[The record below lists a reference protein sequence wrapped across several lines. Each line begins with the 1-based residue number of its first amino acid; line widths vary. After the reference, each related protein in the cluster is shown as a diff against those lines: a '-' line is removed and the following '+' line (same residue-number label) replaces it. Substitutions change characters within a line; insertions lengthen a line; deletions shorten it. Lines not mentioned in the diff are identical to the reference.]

1 MKRLSEASVAVATLA
16 ALILLAACA
25 HSESDP
31 ASVPPISQIPESR
44 ELLPKDPLA
53 AEMQH
58 VDPGIDGWDTEAFN
72 EAASARLNDLAHL
85 LADPAGL
92 DPASLEPFLVDGF
105 TSHLLRPPAQRE
117 ILSREE
123 IAVSR
128 GRPEGTV
135 LSGPPGL
142 ADALRSIAKPYDEG
156 TEIHAGIK
164 IVSVVPDGEGR
175 FDTDVLVQFWG
186 SGEAGVLQ
194 QNGTWEVSW
203 VWPDPDEPPG
213 LAAIRLVKHEE
224 NRVAKPLFADCTE
237 AVIGHER
244 AYREQFLRGTD
255 DWCARIDYSARMNQF
270 GHNGL
275 AVGDVDNDGLDDIYI
290 CQTGGLPNRLFRQ
303 NPDGTATEIGDEA
316 GVNWLNES
324 RSALFVDLD
333 NNGSQDLLI
342 ATMRGLLVMR
352 GDGAGHFELAGEL
365 PTTSGYT
372 LAAADYDEDG
382 LLDVYVS
389 NYSETTGTGGG
400 PTPYYDANNGP
411 PNALY
416 RNLGDFRFEDVTVEV
431 GLDENNR
438 RFSFAAA
445 WADYDEDGD
454 LDVYVANDFGR
465 NNLYRNDGGRFRDV
479 AAAVGVEDQAAGMG
493 VTWADYNHDGHLDL
507 YVSNMFSSA
516 GQRITYQ
523 RRFVEGTSAEALG
536 ALRRHARGNSLFENQ
551 GDGTFRDVTLTAEAW
566 MGRWTWGAR
575 FLDMNNDGHDDIYVP
590 NGFFTN
596 ENTKDL

>member
-1 MKRLSEASVAVATLA
+1 MKRLTWTA
-16 ALILLAACA
+16 AILLAACGCTT
-25 HSESDP
+25 STSDP
-31 ASVPPISQIPESR
+31 ASAPQISQIPESR
-44 ELLPKDPLA
+44 ALLPRNHLA
-53 AEMQH
+53 EEKQH
-58 VDPGIDGWDTEAFN
+58 VDPAIDGWDTEAFN
-72 EAASARLNDLAHL
+72 EAASKRLKELAHL
-85 LADPAGL
+85 LNAPSAL
-92 DPASLEPFLVDGF
+92 DSASVEPFLVDGF
-105 TSHLLRPPAQRE
+105 TSHLLRPPARRE
-117 ILSREE
+117 VLSREE

-128 GRPEGTV
+128 ARPEEPL
-135 LSGPPGL
+135 LSGAPGL
-142 ADALRSIAKPYDEG
+142 ADALRSVAEPYDEG
-156 TEIHAGIK
+156 TEIHAKLK
-164 IVSVVPDGEGR
+164 IVSVVPAGENR
-175 FDTDVLVQFWG
+175 FGTDVLVEFWG

-203 VWPDPDEPPG
+203 VWPDPERPPG
-213 LAAIRLVKHEE
+213 LASILVVKHEE
-224 NRVAKPLFADCTE
+224 NRVAEPLFADCTE

-255 DWCARIDYSARMNQF
+255 DWCTRIDYSARMNQF

-275 AVGDVDNDGLDDIYI
+275 AVGDVDNDGLDDVYI

-303 NPDGTATEIGDEA
+303 NGDGTATEIAAEA
-316 GVNWLNES
+316 GVDWLNES
-324 RSALFVDLD
+324 RAALFVDLD
-333 NNGSQDLLI
+333 NDGNQDLLI

-352 GDGAGHFELAGEL
+352 GDGTARFELTREL

-372 LAAADYDEDG
+372 LAAADYDGDG
-382 LLDVYVS
+382 LLDVFVS
-389 NYSETTGTGGG
+389 NYNETTGSGAG

-416 RNLGDFRFEDVTVEV
+416 RNLGDFRFEDVTVAV

-438 RFSFAAA
+438 RFSFAAG

-454 LDVYVANDFGR
+454 PDLYVANDFGR

-479 AAAVGVEDQAAGMG
+479 AAALGVEDQAAGMG
-493 VTWADYNHDGHLDL
+493 VTWADYNRDGHLDL

-523 RRFVEGTSAEALG
+523 RRFVEGTSDEALG

-551 GDGTFRDVTLTAEAW
+551 GDGSFRDVTMTAGAW

-575 FLDMNNDGHDDIYVP
+575 FLDINNDGHDDLYVP